1 MKIISITALL
11 LVAALTLTACGKDEK
26 EEFAEEGNQ
35 ICKDLEPKGNAAE
48 KEIEAAGQDPDKL
61 KAALED
67 NRGVLTETQQ
77 KFDGL
82 DAPEDQKA
90 DFDAYKA
97 DLAQAVELYDQLPEA
112 LDAAVED
119 GETKQITDLQAQI
132 TTLSEKGKAD
142 ARKLGFDSCAQDS

>member
-1 MKIISITALL
+1 MKILSLTALL
-11 LVAALTLTACGKDEK
+11 LISALALTACGKDEK
-26 EEFAEEGNQ
+26 EEFAEKGNQ
-35 ICKDLEPKGNAAE
+35 VCEDLKPKGDAAE

-67 NRGVLTETQQ
+67 NRGVLTETQK
-77 KFDGL
+77 KFDEL
-82 DAPEDQKA
+82 DPPEDQKA

-97 DLAQAVELYDQLPEA
+97 DLASAVELYDQLPDA

-119 GETKQITDLQAQI
+119 GDTEQITALQGEIQS
-132 TTLSEKGKAD
+132 LSQKGKAD